1 MQKLERSIH
10 SYFNTKLVLRNSRSQ
25 RVIKAGLDNFEKF
38 TKEFYNKTLDE
49 MIGEFSD
56 QDVVFD
62 VLQEWI
68 NWNGKRINPKTV
80 KHYFILIKPYL
91 HYRGIKFHPLDIKEN
106 LTFPKVLE
114 NEKHGITLH
123 EIKALFEYLN
133 PKNCLDKH
141 LSLNVCY
148 NLYHHPKEPQRYD
161 KDLDNLLKLLLDVL
175 PQHMDNTP
183 DPKPV
188 GLGLMRDNDDKMIF
202 EINCSKILVE
212 NESDE
217 GLDIE
222 IKEVINSENS

>member
-1 MQKLERSIH
+1 MRDYIPLTAGHGKEVDRKQELLKKILESVNND
-10 SYFNTKLVLRNSRSQ
+10 S
-25 RVIKAGLDNFEKF
+25 G
-38 TKEFYNKTLDE
+38 
-49 MIGEFSD
+49 
-56 QDVVFD
+56 
-62 VLQEWI
+62 
-68 NWNGKRINPKTV
+68 NPE
-80 KHYFILIKPYL
+80 
-91 HYRGIKFHPLDIKEN
+91 D
-106 LTFPKVLE
+106 
-114 NEKHGITLH
+114 
-123 EIKALFEYLN
+123 
-133 PKNCLDKH
+133 CLDKH

-183 DPKPV
+183 DPKPD